1 MSTFADVK
9 SEPLKTITIMIVYPN
24 AKINIGLNVVE
35 KRPDGY
41 HNLETVFYPIGL
53 QDILE
58 IQEIEK
64 DVPEC
69 GYRLKVTGT
78 ILDGSPEDNLV
89 IRAFKLLQS
98 EFSLPPVSIGLYKH
112 IPTGAGLG
120 GGSADAA
127 FTVKTLNERFKLGLT
142 IQQMEERCAR
152 LGADCPFFI
161 QNKPV
166 FATGIGNVFEPI
178 EMNMAHKHLVLVKPD
193 VFVSTKDAYAK
204 VKVGRPEKRLPE
216 LLAQP
221 IETWKNSV
229 VNDFELSVFAKFPEI
244 AAIKDRLYDL
254 GAVYASMSG
263 SGSSVFGIFD
273 APVENVDEKFSG
285 MFCRQR
291 EL

>member
-1 MSTFADVK
+1 
-9 SEPLKTITIMIVYPN
+9 MIVYPN

-58 IQEIEK
+58 IQELDT
-64 DVPEC
+64 DVPDC
-69 GYRLKVTGT
+69 GYRLKLTGSL
-78 ILDGSPEDNLV
+78 LDGSPEDNLV
-89 IRAFKLLQS
+89 VRAFKLLKR
-98 EFSLPPVSIGLYKH
+98 EFDLPPVSIGLYKH

-127 FTVKTLNERFKLGLT
+127 FTVKTLNDRFKLGLT
-142 IQQMEERCAR
+142 TQQMEDYCAQ

-166 FATGIGNVFEPI
+166 FATGIGNVFHPI
-178 EMNMAHKHLVLVKPD
+178 ELNLKYKQLVLVKPD

-204 VKVGRPEKRLPE
+204 VNVRHPEKQLPE
-216 LLAQP
+216 LLSQS
-221 IETWKNSV
+221 IETWKDTV
-229 VNDFELSVFAKFPEI
+229 VNDFEASVFSKYPEI
-244 AAIKDRLYDL
+244 AAIKDKLYDM

-263 SGSSVFGIFD
+263 SGSSVFGIFED
-273 APVENVDEKFSG
+273 PVENVDEIFTG

-291 EL
+291 ELL

>member
-1 MSTFADVK
+1 
-9 SEPLKTITIMIVYPN
+9 MIVYPN

-41 HNLETVFYPIGL
+41 HNLETVFYPINL

-58 IQEIEK
+58 IQEIET
-64 DVPEC
+64 DAPAS

-78 ILDGSPEDNLV
+78 VLDGSPEDNLV
-89 IRAFKLLQS
+89 VRALKLLKKD
-98 EFSLPPVSIGLYKH
+98 FDLPPVSIGLYKH

-142 IQQMEERCAR
+142 IQQMEDYCSQ

-166 FATGIGNVFEPI
+166 FATGIGNVFHPL
-178 EMNMAHKHLVLVKPD
+178 EMNLKYKQLVLVKPD
-193 VFVSTKDAYAK
+193 IFVSTKDAYAK
-204 VKVGRPEKRLPE
+204 VKVQHPKQQLPE

-221 IETWKNSV
+221 IEKWKDTV
-229 VNDFELSVFAKFPEI
+229 VNDFEASVFSKYPEI
-244 AAIKDRLYDL
+244 AAIKDKLYDL

-263 SGSSVFGIFD
+263 SGSSVFGIFED
-273 APVENVDEKFSG
+273 PVENIDEKFSG

>member
-1 MSTFADVK
+1 
-9 SEPLKTITIMIVYPN
+9 MIVYPN

-41 HNLETVFYPIGL
+41 HNLETVFYPINL
-53 QDILE
+53 QDAIE
-58 IQEIEK
+58 IKEIEGE
-64 DVPEC
+64 VPAE

-78 ILDGSPEDNLV
+78 VFDGSPEDNLV
-89 IRAFKLLQS
+89 VRAYKLLKQD
-98 EFSLPPVSIGLYKH
+98 FDLPPVSIVLYKH

-127 FTVKTLNERFKLGLT
+127 FTIKTLNERFQLGLT
-142 IQQMEERCAR
+142 VEQMEEYSAR

-166 FATGIGNVFEPI
+166 FATGIGNIFHPVELDL
-178 EMNMAHKHLVLVKPD
+178 KYKQLVLVKPD
-193 VFVSTKDAYAK
+193 IFVSTKDAYAK
-204 VKVGRPEKRLPE
+204 VEVRRPERSLPE

-221 IETWKNSV
+221 IEKWKDTI
-229 VNDFELSVFAKFPEI
+229 VNDFEPSVFSKFPEI
-244 AAIKDRLYDL
+244 AAIKDKMYDL
-254 GAVYASMSG
+254 GALYASMSG

-273 APVENVDEKFSG
+273 EPVENVGEEFSG

>member
-1 MSTFADVK
+1 
-9 SEPLKTITIMIVYPN
+9 MIVYPN

-58 IQEIEK
+58 IQEI
-64 DVPEC
+64 DTDAPAC

-78 ILDGSPEDNLV
+78 VLEGSPEDNLV
-89 IRAFKLLQS
+89 VRALKLLKKD
-98 EFSLPPVSIGLYKH
+98 FDLPPVSIGLYKH

-120 GGSADAA
+120 GGSADGA

-142 IQQMEERCAR
+142 TQQMEDYCSQ

-161 QNKPV
+161 QNKPM
-166 FATGIGNVFEPI
+166 FATGIGNVFHPVEL
-178 EMNMAHKHLVLVKPD
+178 NLKYKQLVLVKPD
-193 VFVSTKDAYAK
+193 TFVSTKDAYAK
-204 VKVGRPEKRLPE
+204 VKVQHPKKRLPE

-221 IETWKNSV
+221 IETWKDTV
-229 VNDFELSVFAKFPEI
+229 VNDFEVSVFSKYPEI
-244 AAIKDRLYDL
+244 AAIKDKMYDL

-263 SGSSVFGIFD
+263 SGSSVFGIFED
-273 APVENVDEKFSG
+273 PVENIDEKFSG

>member
-1 MSTFADVK
+1 
-9 SEPLKTITIMIVYPN
+9 MIVYPN

-58 IQEIEK
+58 IKVLDEGN
-64 DVPEC
+64 VPEC
-69 GYRLKVTGT
+69 GYKLKITGT

-89 IRAFKLLQS
+89 VRAFKMLKND
-98 EFSLPPVSIGLYKH
+98 FNLPPVSIGLYKH

-120 GGSADAA
+120 GGSSDAA
-127 FTVKTLNERFKLGLT
+127 FTIKTLNKRFDLRLT
-142 IQQMEERCAR
+142 DEQMEDYCTR

-161 QNKPV
+161 KDTPV
-166 FATGIGNVFEPI
+166 FATGIGNEFHPVSFSLKG
-178 EMNMAHKHLVLVKPD
+178 KHLVLVKPD
-193 VFVSTKDAYAK
+193 IFVSTKDAYAK
-204 VKVGRPEKRLPE
+204 VNVRRPDTPLPE

-221 IETWKNSV
+221 LETWKDTII
-229 VNDFELSVFAKFPEI
+229 NDFERSVFSKYPEI
-244 AAIKDRLYDL
+244 AAIKDSMYDI

-273 APVENVDEKFSG
+273 EPVENIDEVFSG

-291 EL
+291 VLD

>member
-1 MSTFADVK
+1 
-9 SEPLKTITIMIVYPN
+9 MIVYPN

-58 IQEIEK
+58 IKVLDEGN
-64 DVPEC
+64 VPEC
-69 GYRLKVTGT
+69 GYKLKITGT

-89 IRAFKLLQS
+89 VRAFKMLKHD
-98 EFSLPPVSIGLYKH
+98 FNLPPVSIGLYKH

-120 GGSADAA
+120 GGSSDAA
-127 FTVKTLNERFKLGLT
+127 FTIKTLNKRFDLRLT
-142 IQQMEERCAR
+142 DEQMEDYCTR

-161 QNKPV
+161 KDTPV
-166 FATGIGNVFEPI
+166 FATGIGNEFHPVSFSLKG
-178 EMNMAHKHLVLVKPD
+178 KHLVLVKPD
-193 VFVSTKDAYAK
+193 IFVSTKDAYSL
-204 VKVGRPEKRLPE
+204 VKHARPEHTLPE
-216 LLAQP
+216 LLSQP
-221 IETWKNSV
+221 IETWKDTV
-229 VNDFELSVFAKFPEI
+229 KNDFEPSVFAKHPEI
-244 AAIKDRLYDL
+244 AAIKDLMYDL
-254 GAVYASMSG
+254 GAQYASMSG

-273 APVENVDEKFSG
+273 DPVENVDEMFSG

>member
-1 MSTFADVK
+1 
-9 SEPLKTITIMIVYPN
+9 MIVYPN

-53 QDILE
+53 QDILD
-58 IQEIEK
+58 IQLIEK

-69 GYRLKVTGT
+69 GWRLKVTGSV
-78 ILDGSPEDNLV
+78 LDGSPEDNLV
-89 IRAFKLLQS
+89 VRAFKLLKGMYN
-98 EFSLPPVSIGLYKH
+98 LPPVSIGLYKH

-120 GGSADAA
+120 GGSSDAA
-127 FTVKTLNERFKLGLT
+127 FTVKTLNERFSLGMT
-142 IQQMEERCAR
+142 MQQVEYVCAQ

-161 QNKPV
+161 RNKPM
-166 FATGIGNVFEPI
+166 FAAGIGNEFQPI
-178 EMNMAHKHLVLVKPD
+178 EVNLKGRHLVLVKPD
-193 VFVSTKDAYAK
+193 VSVSTKDAYAR
-204 VKVGRPEKRLPE
+204 VKV
-216 LLAQP
+216 AQP
-221 IETWKNSV
+221 ERHLTELVTQPVETWKDTV
-229 VNDFELSVFAKFPEI
+229 VNDFEASVFAKYPEI

-273 APVENVDEKFSG
+273 EPVENVDEKFSG

>member
-1 MSTFADVK
+1 
-9 SEPLKTITIMIVYPN
+9 MIVYPN

-41 HNLETVFYPIGL
+41 HNLETVFYPINL
-53 QDILE
+53 QDAIEIKELE
-58 IQEIEK
+58 GEAPAE
-64 DVPEC
+64 

-78 ILDGSPEDNLV
+78 VFDGSPEDNLV
-89 IRAFKLLQS
+89 VRAYKLLKQD
-98 EFSLPPVSIGLYKH
+98 FDLPPVSIVLYKH

-120 GGSADAA
+120 GGSSDAA
-127 FTVKTLNERFKLGLT
+127 FTLKTLNERFHLGLT
-142 IQQMEERCAR
+142 VEQMEGYSAR

-166 FATGIGNVFEPI
+166 FATGIGNVFHPI
-178 EMNMAHKHLVLVKPD
+178 ELNLKYKQLVLVKPD
-193 VFVSTKDAYAK
+193 IFVSTKDAYAK
-204 VKVGRPEKRLPE
+204 VEVRSPERSLPE

-221 IETWKNSV
+221 IETWKDVV
-229 VNDFELSVFAKFPEI
+229 VNDFEPSVFSKFPEI
-244 AAIKDRLYDL
+244 AAIKDKMYDL

-273 APVENVDEKFSG
+273 DPVENVDEEFSG

>member
-1 MSTFADVK
+1 
-9 SEPLKTITIMIVYPN
+9 MIVYPN

-53 QDILE
+53 QDILD
-58 IQEIEK
+58 IQLIEK

-69 GYRLKVTGT
+69 GWRLKVTGSV
-78 ILDGSPEDNLV
+78 LDGSPEDNLV
-89 IRAFKLLQS
+89 VRAFKLLKGMYD
-98 EFSLPPVSIGLYKH
+98 LPPVSIGLYKH

-120 GGSADAA
+120 GGSSDAA
-127 FTVKTLNERFKLGLT
+127 FTVKTLNERFSLGMT
-142 IQQMEERCAR
+142 MQQMEDVCAQ

-161 QNKPV
+161 QNKPM
-166 FATGIGNVFEPI
+166 FAAGIGNEFQPI
-178 EMNMAHKHLVLVKPD
+178 EVNLKGRHLVLVKPD
-193 VFVSTKDAYAK
+193 VSVSTKDAYAR
-204 VKVGRPEKRLPE
+204 VKV
-216 LLAQP
+216 AQP
-221 IETWKNSV
+221 ERHLTELVTQPVETWKDTV
-229 VNDFELSVFAKFPEI
+229 VNDFEASVFAKYPEI

-273 APVENVDEKFSG
+273 EPVENVDEKFSG